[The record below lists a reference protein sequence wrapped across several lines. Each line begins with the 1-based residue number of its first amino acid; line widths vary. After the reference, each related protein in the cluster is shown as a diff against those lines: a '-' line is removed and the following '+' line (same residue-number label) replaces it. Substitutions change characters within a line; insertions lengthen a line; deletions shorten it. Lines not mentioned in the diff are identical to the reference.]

1 MFLVL
6 VSIMVKPEFLE
17 AFLVATLE
25 MAHESLK
32 ESGLRRFEV
41 IRQEDD
47 PTHFI
52 LYKTYNSRADH
63 ELHLMYPYVQAW
75 LDTSAPMLTA
85 PLKMDSYTQLF

>member
-1 MFLVL
+1 MHLVL
-6 VSIMVKPEFLE
+6 VSLMVKPEFLE

-47 PTHFI
+47 PAHI
-52 LYKTYNSRADH
+52 VLCKTCNSRADH
-63 ELHLMYPYVQAW
+63 ELHQNTQHVKNW
-75 LDTSAPMLTA
+75 LATVGPMLAQPMET
-85 PLKMDSYTQLF
+85 KSYTQLF